1 MQFFSYRKVI
11 FLIFA
16 NLKIPRFLLV
26 FFHEM
31 SIILIK
37 MKRREISMYHI
48 NFHNPI
54 HIYFIGIGG
63 ISMSGLAEILLS
75 EGFRVSGSDRA
86 ASPLTEKLKEL
97 GATIYYGQ
105 REENLTSDIDLV
117 VYTSAIKA
125 DNPEMAATRKLSIPA
140 LSRAQLLG
148 QMMHNYKTP
157 IAISGTHGKT
167 TTTSM
172 VSQILLENGDDPTL
186 SIGGIYKPIGGNI
199 RVGSSEHFVTEACE
213 YTNSFLSFYPK
224 ISIILNIE
232 EDHLDFFK
240 DIDDIRNSFHEFA
253 RLLPADGTLII
264 NGDISHYEEITDGL
278 SCRVITYGSSPDS
291 DYYPKDIT
299 YDGSGCPSFHLM
311 HKDGKEEVFSL
322 RVPGE
327 HNVYNAVAA
336 IALADL
342 LGIPGDV
349 SARALLHYGGTDR
362 RFEYKGKVNG
372 FTIIDDYA
380 HHPTEIKATLTAV
393 QNYPHHTTWCVFQPH
408 TYSRTKAFLTDFAKV
423 LTLSDEIILADIYA
437 AREKDDLGISSQTL
451 QAEIEKL
458 GHRCHYFASFEEIQ
472 NFILENCTKDDL
484 LITMGAGD
492 VVKIGENLLQR

>member
-1 MQFFSYRKVI
+1 
-11 FLIFA
+11 
-16 NLKIPRFLLV
+16 
-26 FFHEM
+26 
-31 SIILIK
+31 
-37 MKRREISMYHI
+37 MYHI

-75 EGFRVSGSDRA
+75 EGFCISGSDRA
-86 ASPLTEKLKEL
+86 PSPLTEKLKEL

-125 DNPEMAATRKLSIPA
+125 DNPEMAATEKLSIPV

-199 RVGSSEHFVTEACE
+199 RVGSSDCFVTEACE

-224 ISIILNIE
+224 INIILNIE

-278 SCRVITYGSSPDS
+278 SCQVITYGSSADS

-311 HKDGKEEVFSL
+311 RKNGKEEVFSL

-342 LGIPGDV
+342 LGIPGSI
-349 SARALLHYGGTDR
+349 SARALLHYEGTDR

-393 QNYPHHTTWCVFQPH
+393 RNYPHRTTWCVFQPH
-408 TYSRTKAFLTDFAKV
+408 TYSRTKAFLTDFAKALV
-423 LTLSDEIILADIYA
+423 LSDEIILADIYA
-437 AREKDDLGISSQTL
+437 AREKDDLGISSKTL

-458 GHRCHYFASFEEIQ
+458 GHRCHYFPSFEEIQ